1 MFSAPKGGP
10 LRHNHF
16 HAVWTAALKAAE
28 LPHRSPY
35 STRHTF
41 ATWAIFCGM
50 NPKEVAALMGHK
62 DTRMFYEV
70 YGRWR
75 PGLQVDKE
83 KIRAFFGEDFVAL
96 WRGIKPLRDA

>member
-1 MFSAPKGGP
+1 
-10 LRHNHF
+10 
-16 HAVWTAALKAAE
+16 
-28 LPHRSPY
+28 
-35 STRHTF
+35 
-41 ATWAIFCGM
+41 
-50 NPKEVAALMGHK
+50 MGHK
-62 DTRMFYEV
+62 NTLMFYEV